1 MPPKTNIKNPKNPK
15 SNLYKTLTRL
25 FSGPIVD
32 YRAQTIR
39 KYRRA
44 QLDKFAQTFKSL
56 SGQQFKKVTYNPF
69 HNIQSNVISSQNRV
83 ERYLCRRNDD
93 IF

>member
-1 MPPKTNIKNPKNPK
+1 MADNRIRPKGKNPANQESELFKR
-15 SNLYKTLTRL
+15 LTRL
-25 FSGPIVD
+25 FSGPIID

-56 SGQQFKKVTYNPF
+56 SGQQFKKA
-69 HNIQSNVISSQNRV
+69 S
-83 ERYLCRRNDD
+83 
-93 IF
+93 